1 MAISPDELYLYV
13 CVYNPQAK
21 TELKGKLLIMNVKTL
36 KIVKEFPGISD
47 RAVKVMWKDS
57 KMSNRS

>member
-1 MAISPDELYLYV
+1 MAISQSYIYLYV